1 MIKYFALFRV
11 SLGSKYI
18 TYNNRYIFNK
28 DKSYTQDELNI
39 RIICAFC
46 DTIISILND
55 IHTNTE
61 ILSHLLNNISKVIH
75 HLKLFTVKIANLFGE
90 NTSFK
95 QSQSFIDS
103 IFIELLSKDID
114 KLVILTKKN
123 LKHLDNIIEDFII
136 SFSSF
141 TGLNTD
147 AIINDNLLVCLS
159 IYYMTYFLIKINGQF
174 QKSLFIFQDKEI
186 EESTKAVYLLEDLG
200 VNLLE

>member
-1 MIKYFALFRV
+1 MIKYFAPFRV

-174 QKSLFIFQDKEI
+174 QFLR
-186 EESTKAVYLLEDLG
+186 V
-200 VNLLE
+200 VNVN